1 MGANFTLVPTRV
13 IPLTPKW
20 NTLITKA
27 EGMKKQYQSLT
38 ATPEE
43 KFLLIFEKMSDA
55 DYLTLLDHYND
66 CLGGYDSFSW
76 QSVPSYIDTDRNG
89 VADGSN
95 MTGRWEEDS
104 LSRPVINA
112 YDVGDIEIIFVKAI

>member
-1 MGANFTLVPTRV
+1 MGANFTLIPTRV

-20 NTLITKA
+20 NTLITQS

-38 ATPEE
+38 DTPEE
-43 KFLLIFEKMSDA
+43 KFLLIFVKMSDA
-55 DYLTLLDHYND
+55 NYLTLLDHYND
-66 CLGGYDSFSW
+66 CQGGYDSFSW
-76 QSVPSYIDTDRNG
+76 QSVPSYIDTNRDG
-89 VADGSN
+89 AADGSN
-95 MTGRWEEDS
+95 MTGRWEENS